1 MENIVQATARDILAE
16 AMLRLNA
23 AGYRIVMHVHDEA
36 VIEAPPDT
44 SLENICSVM
53 GQTPAWASGLLLR
66 ADGYVC
72 DFIRKTEVTQ
82 MGVNK
87 FNCEGYYDPT
97 AYEALTKIEQEA
109 KALRAFR
116 PVVYICSPLAGDM
129 LKNQENARTYCRF
142 AVEAGCVPIAPHIY
156 FTQFMNDND
165 RRERDLALFMDI
177 VLLSKCAELWV
188 FGEKIT
194 SGMSIEIEKA
204 KRKGQLIRYFTETC
218 EEVRR

>member
-1 MENIVQATARDILAE
+1 
-16 AMLRLNA
+16 
-23 AGYRIVMHVHDEA
+23 
-36 VIEAPPDT
+36 
-44 SLENICSVM
+44 
-53 GQTPAWASGLLLR
+53 
-66 ADGYVC
+66 
-72 DFIRKTEVTQ
+72 

-87 FNCEGYYDPT
+87 FNSEGYYDPT

-129 LKNQENARTYCRF
+129 AKNQENARTYCRF
-142 AVEAGCVPIAPHIY
+142 AVDAGYIPIAPHIY
-156 FTQFMNDND
+156 FPQFMNDND
-165 RRERDLALFMDI
+165 RKERDLALFMDI

-188 FGEKIT
+188 FGERIS